1 MVPRIDTAVA
11 WPVANPVLTCA
22 SVSDAPSN
30 FVADPFLFQGSNDVL
45 YMFYE
50 TKNSD
55 TQQGD
60 IGVAE
65 SRDRGATWQH
75 LAVVLDEPWHLSYP
89 FVFEHEGE
97 VSGRGSEPAGFEV

>member
-1 MVPRIDTAVA
+1 MVPRIDTQAA

-30 FVADPFLFQGSNDVL
+30 FVADPFLFQSTNGVL
-45 YMFYE
+45 YLFYE
-50 TKNSD
+50 TKNSE

-65 SRDRGATWQH
+65 SRDGGATWQH
-75 LAVVLDEPWHLSYP
+75 LGIALDEPWHLSYP
-89 FVFEHEGE
+89 FVFEHGGE
-97 VSGRGSEPAGFEV
+97 VGQS